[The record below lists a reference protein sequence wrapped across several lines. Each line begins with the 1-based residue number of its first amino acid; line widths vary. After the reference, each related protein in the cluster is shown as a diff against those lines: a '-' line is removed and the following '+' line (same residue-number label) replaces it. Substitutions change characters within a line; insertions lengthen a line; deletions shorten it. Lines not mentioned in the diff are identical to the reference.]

1 MEHDQQRVNWRS
13 HTPMKHIFS
22 ATIAVLL
29 IAAADSTG
37 QEAASGARE
46 TNRVNRV
53 PDAVFIPTPQDVVD
67 AMLEL
72 AGVRSSDVVYDLGC
86 GDGRIVIT
94 AAKRY
99 GCRST
104 GFDID
109 ELRVEQSR
117 ENVLKAGLSDLVTI
131 ENRNVLK
138 TDLRTAT
145 VITLYLTPKLN
156 ARLIPQFERMGPG
169 SRIVAHESDIPGL
182 RPDKVVEVDSKE
194 DGRRHVIYLWKTPW
208 KRND

>member
-1 MEHDQQRVNWRS
+1 
-13 HTPMKHIFS
+13 MKRTLS

-29 IAAADSTG
+29 VTAAYSTG
-37 QEAASGARE
+37 QEIARGAGE
-46 TNRVNRV
+46 SHPISRV

-72 AGVRSSDVVYDLGC
+72 ADVHSNDVVYDLGC

-99 GCRST
+99 GCRAA
-104 GFDID
+104 GLDID

-117 ENVLKAGLSDLVTI
+117 ENVQKTRLSDIVKIEHQDVLKA
-131 ENRNVLK
+131 
-138 TDLRTAT
+138 DLRPAS

-156 ARLIPQFERMGPG
+156 AKLIPQFERMRPG
-169 SRIVAHESDIPGL
+169 SRIVAHESAIPGF
-182 RPDKVVEVDSKE
+182 
-194 DGRRHVIYLWKTPW
+194 
-208 KRND
+208 